1 MPAVVTLGEKQER
14 YKRTMNGEILN
25 VKLPSFFFFLL
36 ANGIQ
41 EVQME
46 CLSERGGGDGRFRH
60 QSCKPDSTLAL

>member
-14 YKRTMNGEILN
+14 YKRTMNGKILN
-25 VKLPSFFFFLL
+25 VKLPSFFLL
-36 ANGIQ
+36 ANGIK

-46 CLSERGGGDGRFRH
+46 CLSERCGGDGRFRP